1 MIFDGENLFFN
12 KKPLSSGTLESDIV
26 NVGPGETYQPMF
38 LAVFVHDPEGD
49 GKVTVKLETAATED
63 FAEPKTLGTYDG
75 AGSQPVPRGNLG
87 YLRVSVESTYTGGE
101 LTAGLVVDDDIKHRE

>member
-12 KKPLSSGTLESDIV
+12 KKELSSGTLVSDVV

-38 LAVFVHDPEGD
+38 LATFIHNPEGN
-49 GKVTVKLETAATED
+49 GKATIKLETSKTED
-63 FAEPKTLGTYDG
+63 FAEAVTLGTYEG

-101 LTAGLVVDDDIKHRE
+101 ITSGLVVDDDIKHRV